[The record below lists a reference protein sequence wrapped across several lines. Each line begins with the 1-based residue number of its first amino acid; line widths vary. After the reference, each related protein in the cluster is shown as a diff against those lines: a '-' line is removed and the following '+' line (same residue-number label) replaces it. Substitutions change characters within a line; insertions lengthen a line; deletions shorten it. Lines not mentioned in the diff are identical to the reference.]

1 MRGGRVDE
9 SSYEVKKRQPQKPS
23 GIRGGHNHFYVT
35 KKTSISATMKRVEE
49 MLHNKEN
56 EVTPFKPMNPIS
68 PTVNFKRSSSK
79 GRERGAGTLIY
90 IHGLGASLNR
100 AMVLALEVQKSF
112 GDAISLNITTSTVN
126 VTDDLF
132 PLSDEYEMGIRNRP
146 LSAIQIHICRVQV

>member
-1 MRGGRVDE
+1 MMGPMRGGRVDE

-35 KKTSISATMKRVEE
+35 KKTSISATMKRIEE

-56 EVTPFKPMNPIS
+56 E
-68 PTVNFKRSSSK
+68 
-79 GRERGAGTLIY
+79 IY

-112 GDAISLNITTSTVN
+112 TDAISLNIT
-126 VTDDLF
+126 
-132 PLSDEYEMGIRNRP
+132 
-146 LSAIQIHICRVQV
+146 